1 MQTLIQKY
9 VAKKKLKLLITEKVK
24 VEYLGLKDVND
35 NIIESEIITG
45 KYAVKQHVNI
55 GMCVRAFKHSNFLF

>member
-1 MQTLIQKY
+1 M
-9 VAKKKLKLLITEKVK
+9 
-24 VEYLGLKDVND
+24 EYLGLKNVNH
-35 NIIESEIITG
+35 IIESENIT